1 MTRAT
6 YIYLSVLLLALGCG
20 GELPAGLRATPAGS
34 GPMVV
39 WDLEATPLPELPFP
53 NDLATRADPTSSTG
67 RRLNIPLRGAATERE
82 RQTRALVNGLEGFST
97 YGAITVKF
105 DAPLD
110 LGNILTRHH
119 NNSAY
124 ADDTVHLI
132 NVDPDSPGFG
142 QRVPLDLG
150 QGSFPEALPKLSTF
164 WSRDPRRTEQSLIF
178 DTTAEDKNGN
188 GVLDQGEDT
197 DDDGYLDRP
206 NIYPPGGHKLDDLIS
221 FYELVTDTFIVRP
234 LVPLEQETR
243 YAVVL
248 TRHLSGQDG
257 QPVRSPWAGVNHTRQ
272 AGALSPLHDLLP
284 ALGLSVQDVAFAWS
298 FTTQPITRDL
308 EALRAGLYGH
318 GPLARLAAEFPPAAQ
333 VQLISDQEIKERYL
347 IPVTTITTVLDTFGD
362 LIKAGVLEI
371 TADGKQAVLDSFNNI
386 AYMMAGTVEG
396 PNLLV
401 DGDGQSRPSY
411 AGDEDE
417 VWRLDRRTGAA
428 TYGRHKIPFLCAIP
442 RSDRGKGPFPVAL
455 YAHGYSSTQLEALAF
470 AGNMAR
476 HGVATCT
483 IDAVAH
489 GMNLEGYDDM
499 LKLGLQA
506 FRMGPLF
513 DAIYPGRARDVAN
526 DGAPESGADFFS
538 ADLFN
543 SRDNLRQTVLDI
555 MVLARTLRGFDGTRR
570 FAQDLDGDGEPEL
583 AGDFNGDGVVDIGG
597 PNNDYYTWGTSLGGI
612 TSAIVAG
619 IEPAVVAATPQAMGG
634 GLVDI
639 VRRSTQGA
647 VVNSVLQR
655 LMGPIFLGEPVK
667 GKAGEVRLVTQA
679 VSGLIY
685 QKLDLGPISP
695 VHPGD
700 RVELLNLKN
709 GEKGV
714 THAAADGGFRL
725 AVAADAMSWG
735 ERRVAFALEPSL
747 KGFTPTRVADTTRL
761 GDPLRLTVYP
771 AGSTTPRVTVER
783 LGAQVS
789 FQGVTYPAGARLVAP
804 SWGYGLPRNSPD
816 LRRMIALGQMIIDP
830 ADPINYAPHY
840 DKRPLS
846 FAYDPTVKAGAN
858 VLLIATAG
866 DTTVPVA
873 AAVSLAR
880 ASGAVPVEKVD
891 PRFGKPL
898 NQVLLDN
905 HITEGLARLKRFNG
919 NEILMDPEDFSRGI
933 HAASAP
939 RLKPSLRAQ
948 VSSPRGLTA
957 LRIPLQAPK
966 GQHGFILPKPAAT
979 FDNNTFMV
987 HLVARFLSSGGK
999 VLPDETCMEDASC
1012 SWIPKLA
1019 PPHK

>member
-1 MTRAT
+1 M
-6 YIYLSVLLLALGCG
+6 LLLALGCG
-20 GELPAGLRATPAGS
+20 GELPHGLRATPAGS
-34 GPMVV
+34 GPKVV

-53 NDLATRADPTSSTG
+53 NDLATLADPSSSTG
-67 RRLNIPLRGAATERE
+67 RRLNIPLRGAHTNRE
-82 RQTRALVNGLEGFST
+82 RHTRALANRLEGFST
-97 YGAITVKF
+97 FGAITVKL

-110 LGNILTRHH
+110 LGNVITRHH
-119 NNSAY
+119 KNSAY
-124 ADDTVHLI
+124 LDDTVHLI
-132 NVDPDSPGFG
+132 NVDPSSASFG
-142 QRVPLDLG
+142 ERVPLDLG
-150 QGSFPEALPKLSTF
+150 QGSFPEALPSLSTF
-164 WSRDPRRTEQSLIF
+164 WSRDPRATQQSLIF
-178 DTTAEDKNGN
+178 DTTDEDKNKN
-188 GVLDQGEDT
+188 GVLDAGEDT
-197 DDDGYLDRP
+197 DGDGYLDMP
-206 NIYPPGGHKLDDLIS
+206 NIHPPGGDPLDNLVS
-221 FYELVTDTFIVRP
+221 FYERVTDTFIVRP
-234 LVPLEQETR
+234 LIPLEQETR

-248 TRHLSGQDG
+248 TRHLTGKSG
-257 QPVRSPWAGVNHTRQ
+257 QPVRSPWAGVNHARQ
-272 AGALSPLHDLLP
+272 TAALSPLHELLP
-284 ALGLSVQDVAFAWS
+284 ALGLDVQDVAFAWS

-318 GPLARLAAEFPPAAQ
+318 GSLARLAAEFPPAVA
-333 VQLISDQEIKERYL
+333 VQLISDQEIKARHL
-347 IPVTTITTVLDTFGD
+347 LPVTTITTVLDTFGD

-386 AYMMAGTVEG
+386 AYMIAGTVEG

-401 DGDGQSRPSY
+401 DADGQARPGY
-411 AGDEDE
+411 DGQEDE

-442 RSDRGKGPFPVAL
+442 RSDRGKAPFPVAL

-489 GMNLEGYDDM
+489 GLNLDGYEDM

-526 DGAPESGADFFS
+526 DGSPESGADFFS

-555 MVLARTLRGFDGTRR
+555 MVLARALRGFDGTRR
-570 FAQDLDGDGEPEL
+570 LAGDQDLDADGKPEL
-583 AGDFNGDGVVDIGG
+583 AGDFNSDGAVDIGG
-597 PNNDYYTWGTSLGGI
+597 PNNPYYTWGTSLGGI

-655 LMGPIFLGEPVK
+655 LMGPIFLGVPVK

-679 VSGLIY
+679 VSGLVY
-685 QKLDLGPISP
+685 KSLDLGAVSP
-695 VHPGD
+695 VQPGD

-709 GEKGV
+709 GERAV

-735 ERRVAFALEPSL
+735 ERRVAFALEPA
-747 KGFTPTRVADTTRL
+747 KAGFTPVPVADTTRL

-771 AGSTTPRVTVER
+771 AGSDTPRVTVER
-783 LGAQVS
+783 TGRQVS
-789 FQGVTYPAGARLVAP
+789 FQGLTYPAGARLVAP

-840 DKRPLS
+840 RQRPLN
-846 FAYDPTVKAGAN
+846 FDYDPTLAPGAN

-866 DTTVPVA
+866 DTIVPVGA
-873 AAVSLAR
+873 AISLAR
-880 ASGAVPVEKVD
+880 AAGVVPVEAVD
-891 PRFGKPL
+891 SRFGKPL
-898 NQVLLDN
+898 DQVLRESY
-905 HITEGLARLKRFNG
+905 ITEGLARLKRHG
-919 NEILMDPEDFSRGI
+919 GKEILMDPEDFSKGV
-933 HAASAP
+933 HASTAP

-948 VSSPRGLTA
+948 VSSPQGLAA
-957 LRIPLQAPK
+957 LRLPLQAPK
-966 GQHGFILPKPAAT
+966 GQHGFILPKPSAT

-987 HLVARFLSSGGK
+987 HLVARFLTSGGT
-999 VLPDETCMEDASC
+999 VIPDDTCMATAGC